1 MQQIINKQIVRLGI
15 LFTFLLCALPHDAFA
30 AMNVL
35 GEYSYLHVSFSTIW
49 HIFLFILILVVMPFI
64 IMIFASWHRI
74 NEIKE
79 EKTTVEKESDVQED
93 GGNL

>member
-1 MQQIINKQIVRLGI
+1 MQKIINTQIVRLGI
-15 LFTFLLCALPHDAFA
+15 MFSLLLCVLPHDAFA

-49 HIFLFILILVVMPFI
+49 HIFLFILVLVMMPFM

-79 EKTTVEKESDVQED
+79 EKTSVEKESDTQED
-93 GGNL
+93 GGSL